1 MKSGYS
7 IIYRVTPILFTIPLV
22 RPLILNRFPNHS
34 YNLHRLILIYY
45 DGTNTS
51 IVVILIV
58 LFSNI
63 RKVTLTLTLQH
74 GNRLSNTN
82 NILVLVVLMYILLL
96 TL

>member
-7 IIYRVTPILFTIPLV
+7 IIYQVTPILFTIPLV